1 MSDLFLS
8 QLTDPFRIGLIVVMM
23 LTAYR
28 TRGAMGLMT
37 PMAMG
42 VVFVAAIIPMTMQ
55 PGSEDMI
62 FAVGAGVVSNVI
74 ILLAAMA
81 LRWAVLQLAGRG
93 AGR

>member
-1 MSDLFLS
+1 MTDLILS

-37 PMAMG
+37 PMALG

-55 PGSEDMI
+55 PDSPDQI
-62 FAVGAGVVSNVI
+62 FAIGTGVLSNVI
-74 ILLAAMA
+74 LLLAAMA
-81 LRWAVLQLAGRG
+81 IRAVIMRILRGG
-93 AGR
+93 T

>member
-1 MSDLFLS
+1 
-8 QLTDPFRIGLIVVMM
+8 MM

-55 PGSEDMI
+55 PDSPDQI
-62 FAVGAGVVSNVI
+62 FAIGAGVVANVI
-74 ILLAAMA
+74 LLLAAMA
-81 LRWAVLQLAGRG
+81 VRAVIVRVTRRG
-93 AGR
+93 A

>member
-1 MSDLFLS
+1 MTDLILS

-55 PGSEDMI
+55 PDSPDQI
-62 FAVGAGVVSNVI
+62 FAIGAGVVANVI
-74 ILLAAMA
+74 LLLAAI
-81 LRWAVLQLAGRG
+81 AVRAVIVRVTRRG
-93 AGR
+93 A

>member
-1 MSDLFLS
+1 MTDLILS

-55 PGSEDMI
+55 PDSPDQI
-62 FAVGAGVVSNVI
+62 FAIGAGVVANVI
-74 ILLAAMA
+74 LLLAAMA
-81 LRWAVLQLAGRG
+81 VRAVIVRVTRRG
-93 AGR
+93 A

>member
-37 PMAMG
+37 PIAMG

-55 PGSEDMI
+55 PDSPDQI
-62 FAVGAGVVSNVI
+62 FAIGAGVLSNVI
-74 ILLAAMA
+74 LLVAAIA
-81 LRWAVLQLAGRG
+81 IRAVIMRIVRG
-93 AGR
+93 GN

>member
-55 PGSEDMI
+55 PDSPDQI
-62 FAVGAGVVSNVI
+62 FAIGAGVVTNVI
-74 ILLAAMA
+74 LLLGAMA
-81 LRWAVLQLAGRG
+81 LRWVVLRLAGGG

>member
-1 MSDLFLS
+1 MSDMFLS
-8 QLTDPFRIGLIVVMM
+8 QLTDPFRIGLIVAMM

-55 PGSEDMI
+55 PDSPDQI
-62 FAVGAGVVSNVI
+62 FAIGVGVVTNVI
-74 ILLAAMA
+74 LLLGAMA
-81 LRWAVLQLAGRG
+81 LRWVVLRLAGGG